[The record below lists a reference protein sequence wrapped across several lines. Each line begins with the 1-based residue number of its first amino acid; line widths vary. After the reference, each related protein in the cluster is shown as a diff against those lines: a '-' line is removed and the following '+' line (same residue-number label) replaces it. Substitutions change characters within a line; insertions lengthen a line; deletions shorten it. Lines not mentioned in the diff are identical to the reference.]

1 MTVGIITPESN
12 GFIDA
17 NTENWST
24 TRQNLVVA
32 KIVLAMQWW
41 KDNANAP
48 SNLSFVYDIHHSVPT
63 SYEPIKRSSA
73 DEGLWISQVMNNL
86 GYSGAPST
94 YFTQV
99 RQYLNAKRAAMG
111 TDWAFAIFVVDSLN
125 DSNGQFSNGDFAYTY
140 VNGPFMVMTYDN
152 DGWGIDGM
160 PIVAAHENGHIWG
173 ALDEYASSGCTDTET
188 SGYLNIANSNCE
200 NGSPATENSIM
211 RNAVNQENVAFPN
224 HLVSTPARQMIGW
237 RDSDGDGKEFYDPVD
252 TKPIVSLT
260 PFTPDPTTNATPTYV
275 GVANDSPYPSP
286 TDNSVTIN
294 RITSVEWRVDGGPW
308 QPAAATDGAFN
319 ADVENFNFTTST
331 LAPGSHTFQV
341 RATNSVGNLSALA
354 SDILTISPTL
364 PVVTVAATTPSASE
378 NGSMGVFTVSRSG
391 ATTQALTVNYAVS
404 GTATAG
410 ADYQTLPGS
419 VTIPI
424 GAASQTVTI
433 VPIDDIIQEIDETV
447 VLTLNASA
455 SYTVG
460 APGGAT
466 VTIADN
472 DSVDPVAH
480 VDCATT
486 SLQSVI
492 DLARPGSTI
501 LVSGT
506 CSEPIDVLNNV
517 ERIQLDGAGIAVI
530 AGADPSI
537 PALNIR
543 GKGIVIENFTIT
555 GGIEGVH
562 VNRGSN
568 AVINNN
574 VIENTNGNGV
584 AVDELAFSVITNN
597 MIQNNPGAGIFVT
610 DQSSARIGFNLDTET
625 AANANTIQNNALGV
639 VVSNESSA
647 RVIGNVIQ
655 NNSGDGVSVLR
666 DSHADIASN
675 AIDNNGGD
683 GIEVGENS
691 LVQLGE
697 DSGASIYESANTT
710 TTNNTGF
717 GIKCS
722 DGGVADGR
730 QGTLTG
736 TAGVKSLLGAG
747 CIDSL
752 L

>member
-1 MTVGIITPESN
+1 M
-12 GFIDA
+12 
-17 NTENWST
+17 
-24 TRQNLVVA
+24 
-32 KIVLAMQWW
+32 M
-41 KDNANAP
+41 
-48 SNLSFVYDIHHSVPT
+48 
-63 SYEPIKRSSA
+63 
-73 DEGLWISQVMNNL
+73 
-86 GYSGAPST
+86 
-94 YFTQV
+94 
-99 RQYLNAKRAAMG
+99 
-111 TDWAFAIFVVDSLN
+111 
-125 DSNGQFSNGDFAYTY
+125 
-140 VNGPFMVMTYDN
+140 
-152 DGWGIDGM
+152 
-160 PIVAAHENGHIWG
+160 
-173 ALDEYASSGCTDTET
+173 
-188 SGYLNIANSNCE
+188 
-200 NGSPATENSIM
+200 
-211 RNAVNQENVAFPN
+211 
-224 HLVSTPARQMIGW
+224 GW
-237 RDSDGDGKEFYDPVD
+237 RDSDGDGKERYDPVD
-252 TKPIVSLT
+252 TTPVASLT

-275 GVANDSPYPSP
+275 GVANDPPYPSP

-294 RITSVEWRVDGGPW
+294 RITSVEWRVDGGTW

-319 ADVENFNFTTST
+319 ADVENFHFTAST

-466 VTIADN
+466 VTIVDN
-472 DSVDPVAH
+472 DGVDPVAH

-486 SLQSVI
+486 SLQGVI

-506 CSEPIDVLNNV
+506 CAETINILNNL

-530 AGADPSI
+530 AAADPSI

-543 GKGIVIENFTIT
+543 GKGIVIQNFTIT

-584 AVDELAFSVITNN
+584 AVDELSFAVITNN

-610 DQSSARIGFNLDTET
+610 DQSTARIGFNLDSET
-625 AANANTIQNNALGV
+625 SASANTIQSNAMGV

-647 RVIGNVIQ
+647 RIIGNVIQ

-683 GIEVGENS
+683 GIGVGEKS
-691 LVQLGE
+691 LIQLGE

-730 QGTLTG
+730 QGSLSG
-736 TAGVKSLLGAG
+736 TSGATSTDG
-747 CIDSL
+747 SCLDSL
-752 L
+752 AP